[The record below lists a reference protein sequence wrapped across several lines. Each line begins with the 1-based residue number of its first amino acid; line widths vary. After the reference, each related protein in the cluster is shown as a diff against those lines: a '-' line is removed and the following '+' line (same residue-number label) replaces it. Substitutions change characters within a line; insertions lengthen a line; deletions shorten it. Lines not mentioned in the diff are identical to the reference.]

1 MFLKK
6 MNKIFDKFIL
16 SIPITVRVTA
26 WYTFFIVI
34 LFAIILSSAFYI
46 ENKLISDISTKNLV
60 ETMDKIYHD
69 PDEFEDFDDGI
80 YFIKYDEQNRI
91 IAGKLPKDF
100 NIGLPFSIEDINEF
114 QVNNKKFLYYDVK
127 MKNSQEWVRGVFPIS
142 KFQKEIHTLL
152 YIIFGLSPIIL
163 ILILYGGHKI
173 LKKAFKPIKK
183 ISDTALEIKKSKNFS
198 KRIRIGYGKDEIYKI
213 ASTFN
218 EMLDSLEGT
227 FIREKQ
233 FSSDASHELRTPITV
248 ILAESDYALKY
259 ADTLEEA
266 KESLKVIDRQS
277 KKMSN
282 LINQIMELSRLEKQK
297 DIEKEKI
304 NFSAIVNQILLDYK
318 NLLEQ
323 KKIKLIS
330 NIQEN
335 LEVFGNR
342 TMLERV
348 FINFFNNAMK
358 FTEDTIIVNLQRED
372 DEIILEVKDN
382 GIGLS
387 EEDKQRVWDRFYQ
400 VSDSRNKEENKG
412 SGLGLSMVKKI
423 AELHSAEIFVEG
435 ELGKGASFKIKF
447 KNKKIKK

>member
-1 MFLKK
+1 
-6 MNKIFDKFIL
+6 
-16 SIPITVRVTA
+16 
-26 WYTFFIVI
+26 
-34 LFAIILSSAFYI
+34 
-46 ENKLISDISTKNLV
+46 
-60 ETMDKIYHD
+60 
-69 PDEFEDFDDGI
+69 
-80 YFIKYDEQNRI
+80 
-91 IAGKLPKDF
+91 
-100 NIGLPFSIEDINEF
+100 
-114 QVNNKKFLYYDVK
+114 
-127 MKNSQEWVRGVFPIS
+127 
-142 KFQKEIHTLL
+142 
-152 YIIFGLSPIIL
+152 
-163 ILILYGGHKI
+163 
-173 LKKAFKPIKK
+173 
-183 ISDTALEIKKSKNFS
+183 
-198 KRIRIGYGKDEIYKI
+198 
-213 ASTFN
+213 
-218 EMLDSLEGT
+218 MLDSLEGT

-266 KESLKVIDRQS
+266 KESLEVIDRQS

-400 VSDSRNKEENKG
+400 VSDSRTKEENKG